1 MNLFLAFYDMSDSDM
16 GGIVVLGLFI
26 LIFFG
31 FLYVQFE
38 NSNKR
43 SSISSNIKNDKVT
56 WDDYY
61 MAQEIE
67 DEYLMRATKEI
78 LEKEHYE

>member
-31 FLYVQFE
+31 FLYVQFKI
-38 NSNKR
+38 NNKT
-43 SSISSNIKNDKVT
+43 V
-56 WDDYY
+56 
-61 MAQEIE
+61 
-67 DEYLMRATKEI
+67 
-78 LEKEHYE
+78 